1 VSNRQSRVRPARPS
15 DLDAFMRLARAVGD
29 GMTNMPADEAVLH
42 QRLAASEARLAS
54 GADEILPDGIWLVL
68 EIDGEV
74 CGSSAIFPSIGL
86 DWPFYSFKKNRLTN
100 RSLALGKS
108 VTVETLNMNNDLCG
122 MAEVGGLVMHPDA
135 RQGGAGRVA
144 AQARYLFMAAHRSW
158 FPDKVI
164 AEMRGYLD
172 EHGRS
177 PVWEALG
184 RPFYGMEFPDADKF
198 GAINGNQFIAELG
211 PRHVIY
217 VDMLP
222 EEVRASIGKAHVESA
237 IALRMLWQE
246 GFEDHGY
253 CDIFDGGPQVI
264 AQIDRL
270 RLLKDQRKAVVR
282 KVTPNIPSGQVFLIS
297 IGRQLEFCVTKGI
310 ASVDQHEIDVE
321 EDAAHALGLIPGDE
335 VNVVAA

>member
-1 VSNRQSRVRPARPS
+1 MNSWQLRVRPARPS

-29 GMTNMPADEAVLH
+29 GMTNMPADEAVLY
-42 QRLAASEARLAS
+42 QRLAASEARLIS
-54 GADEILPDGIWLVL
+54 GAEDVLPEGIWLVL
-68 EIDGEV
+68 EIEGEV

-86 DWPFYSFKKNRLTN
+86 DWPFYSFKRNRLTN

-108 VTVETLNMNNDLCG
+108 VTVETLTMNNDLCG
-122 MAEVGGLVMHPDA
+122 TAEVGGLVIHPDA
-135 RQGGAGRVA
+135 RRGGAGRLA

-164 AEMRGYLD
+164 AEMRGFLD
-172 EHGRS
+172 ESGRS
-177 PVWEALG
+177 PVWESLG
-184 RPFYGMEFPDADKF
+184 RPFYGMEFPDADRF

-222 EEVRASIGKAHVESA
+222 EVVRDCIGKAHVESA
-237 IALRMLWQE
+237 IALRMLLQE

-264 AQIDRL
+264 AQTDRL
-270 RLLKDQRKAVVR
+270 RLVRGQKNASVR
-282 KVTPNIPSGQVFLIS
+282 KVKPCLSEGKPYLVSAGH
-297 IGRQLEFCVTKGI
+297 RLEFGATKGVALLDCDEADLAEDV
-310 ASVDQHEIDVE
+310 AS
-321 EDAAHALGLIPGDE
+321 ALGISPGDHINLVE
-335 VNVVAA
+335 A

>member
-1 VSNRQSRVRPARPS
+1 MNNRQLRVRPARPS

-29 GMTNMPADEAVLH
+29 GMTNMPADEAVLYR
-42 QRLAASEARLAS
+42 RLSASEARLTS
-54 GADEILPDGIWLVL
+54 GAEDVRPEGIWLVL

-86 DWPFYSFKKNRLTN
+86 DWPFYSFKRNRLTN

-108 VTVETLNMNNDLCG
+108 VTVETLTMNNDLCG

-135 RQGGAGRVA
+135 RRDGAGRIA

-164 AEMRGYLD
+164 AEMRGFLD

-184 RPFYGMEFPDADKF
+184 RPFYGIEFPDADRF

-222 EEVRASIGKAHVESA
+222 EGVRTSIGKAHVESA
-237 IALRMLWQE
+237 IALRMLLQE

-264 AQIDRL
+264 AQVDRL
-270 RLLKDQRKAVVR
+270 RSVKALRKAIVR
-282 KVTPNIPSGQVFLIS
+282 NVKAHLPEGQLCLVSSGHRLGF
-297 IGRQLEFCVTKGI
+297 RVTKCH
-310 ASVDQHEIDVE
+310 AMVDNGEVDLGE
-321 EDAAHALGLIPGDE
+321 EAATSLAIQPGDD
-335 VNVVAA
+335 VNIVLP